1 LRDYVKLGKV
11 VVWRGRGGVRW
22 RRKRRRRRRRRTDQ
36 LSREFAYV

>member
-1 LRDYVKLGKV
+1 VARQ
-11 VVWRGRGGVRW
+11 GGVRW